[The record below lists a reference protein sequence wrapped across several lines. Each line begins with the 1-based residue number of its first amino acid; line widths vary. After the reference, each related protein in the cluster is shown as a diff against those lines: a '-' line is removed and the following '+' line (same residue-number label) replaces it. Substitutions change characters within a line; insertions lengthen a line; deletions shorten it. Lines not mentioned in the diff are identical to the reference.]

1 MRILRRR
8 RGFTTN
14 SSGANEFLPDG
25 GRVGGASSTP
35 APSSSAQP
43 VITQVQS
50 WGQPP
55 EMAPSARSG
64 NAKAVGVVSEPLCS
78 DAHPATPLMRELY
91 SIAAAARSRV
101 ATSAGSSAARSQPAR
116 GPLVRPRKAA

>member
-1 MRILRRR
+1 MRILRKR

-25 GRVGGASSTP
+25 GRVAGASSTP
-35 APSSSAQP
+35 APSASSSGQP

-55 EMAPSARSG
+55 EIAPSARASNLKTVG
-64 NAKAVGVVSEPLCS
+64 IASVVVAGALLAVPVIRFLTRKKKKKDDEDEGP
-78 DAHPATPLMRELY
+78 DAR
-91 SIAAAARSRV
+91 
-101 ATSAGSSAARSQPAR
+101 
-116 GPLVRPRKAA
+116 

>member
-1 MRILRRR
+1 MRILRKR

-25 GRVGGASSTP
+25 GRPDSASTTP
-35 APSSSAQP
+35 APSTSASASAQP

-55 EMAPSARSG
+55 EMAPSARAS
-64 NAKAVGVVSEPLCS
+64 NLKTVGVASVVVAGALLAVPVIRFLTRKKKEKKEDGGP
-78 DAHPATPLMRELY
+78 DA
-91 SIAAAARSRV
+91 
-101 ATSAGSSAARSQPAR
+101 G
-116 GPLVRPRKAA
+116 

>member
-25 GRVGGASSTP
+25 GRRVAGVSSTP
-35 APSSSAQP
+35 APSSSSSAQP

-50 WGQPP
+50 WGPPP
-55 EMAPSARSG
+55 EVAPSARAS
-64 NAKAVGVVSEPLCS
+64 NLKTVGVASVVVAGALLAVPVIRFLTRKKKKQDEGGP
-78 DAHPATPLMRELY
+78 DA
-91 SIAAAARSRV
+91 
-101 ATSAGSSAARSQPAR
+101 G
-116 GPLVRPRKAA
+116 

>member
-1 MRILRRR
+1 MRILRVR

-25 GRVGGASSTP
+25 GRVAGASSTP
-35 APSSSAQP
+35 APSASTSAQS

-55 EMAPSARSG
+55 EIAPSARSG
-64 NAKAVGVVSEPLCS
+64 NAKTVGVVSVVVAGALLAVPVIRFLTRKKKREDEGP
-78 DAHPATPLMRELY
+78 DAP
-91 SIAAAARSRV
+91 
-101 ATSAGSSAARSQPAR
+101 
-116 GPLVRPRKAA
+116 

>member
-64 NAKAVGVVSEPLCS
+64 NAKAVGVVSVVVAGALLAVPVIRFLTRKKKKNDDEGP
-78 DAHPATPLMRELY
+78 DAR
-91 SIAAAARSRV
+91 
-101 ATSAGSSAARSQPAR
+101 
-116 GPLVRPRKAA
+116 

>member
-1 MRILRRR
+1 MRILRKR

-25 GRVGGASSTP
+25 GRPDTSSSTP
-35 APSSSAQP
+35 APSASASAQP

-55 EMAPSARSG
+55 EMAPSARAS
-64 NAKAVGVVSEPLCS
+64 NLKTVGVASVVVAGALLAVPVIRFLTRKKKDKKEGEGP
-78 DAHPATPLMRELY
+78 DA
-91 SIAAAARSRV
+91 
-101 ATSAGSSAARSQPAR
+101 G
-116 GPLVRPRKAA
+116 